1 MDSDIQIP
9 IHNKHMDH
17 KNLQKEIKPQVP
29 TIKPPKKIK
38 DPEGLGRRIPIENIG
53 AIATNIGAAALTGGA
68 AAAGEALVMG
78 GTAGLMGAGES
89 ILGASIGSGVA
100 AGASTGL
107 GHSDAANIAS
117 GIIGGVTGRTVG
129 RVLQNR
135 RIRNQ
140 NVQPTGNRLGGSRGG
155 RETSRLIAD
164 IQDPNI
170 PRPNVP
176 APGEPT
182 QTSNP
187 FTRLKRSI
195 AKRVKDTTDKIKSI
209 KQQISKPYTPLQTD
223 AAIQPIGTSTTDYNK
238 QQFPPVPQLHEP
250 IQREQITLPEDLEFR
265 YFQQEQKQLQ
275 RKYLEELKGGHT
287 NPDISQL
294 RDLTDSGAHWESNP
308 LSRSKKAIAIRE
320 NTPINNK
327 MMDNI
332 RQIIAEE
339 DGIRAKAASKIK
351 QR

>member
-1 MDSDIQIP
+1 
-9 IHNKHMDH
+9 
-17 KNLQKEIKPQVP
+17 
-29 TIKPPKKIK
+29 
-38 DPEGLGRRIPIENIG
+38 
-53 AIATNIGAAALTGGA
+53 
-68 AAAGEALVMG
+68 MG

-182 QTSNP
+182 QTRNP
-187 FTRLKRSI
+187 FIRLKRSI
-195 AKRVKDTTDKIKSI
+195 AKRIKDTTDKIKSI
-209 KQQISKPYTPLQTD
+209 KQQISKPYTYTPFEIDTE
-223 AAIQPIGTSTTDYNK
+223 IQPIGTSTTDYNK

-287 NPDISQL
+287 NPDISTL

-320 NTPINNK
+320 NTPINNN

-351 QR
+351 AAIKRNENKPGIEAMKSLLNKRIASTKISKVVRGHKVRK

>member
-1 MDSDIQIP
+1 
-9 IHNKHMDH
+9 
-17 KNLQKEIKPQVP
+17 
-29 TIKPPKKIK
+29 
-38 DPEGLGRRIPIENIG
+38 
-53 AIATNIGAAALTGGA
+53 
-68 AAAGEALVMG
+68 MG
-78 GTAGLMGAGES
+78 GTAGLMGASES

-140 NVQPTGNRLGGSRGG
+140 NVIYEQTPLLQATGNRLGGSN
-155 RETSRLIAD
+155 SRLIAD

-182 QTSNP
+182 QTRNP

-195 AKRVKDTTDKIKSI
+195 AKRIKDTTDKIKPI
-209 KQQISKPYTPLQTD
+209 KQQISKPYTYTPFETD
-223 AAIQPIGTSTTDYNK
+223 TEIKPIGTSTTDYNK

-250 IQREQITLPEDLEFR
+250 IQRNQITLPEDLE
-265 YFQQEQKQLQ
+265 
-275 RKYLEELKGGHT
+275 
-287 NPDISQL
+287 L
-294 RDLTDSGAHWESNP
+294 R
-308 LSRSKKAIAIRE
+308 
-320 NTPINNK
+320 
-327 MMDNI
+327 
-332 RQIIAEE
+332 
-339 DGIRAKAASKIK
+339 
-351 QR
+351 

>member
-1 MDSDIQIP
+1 M
-9 IHNKHMDH
+9 
-17 KNLQKEIKPQVP
+17 
-29 TIKPPKKIK
+29 
-38 DPEGLGRRIPIENIG
+38 
-53 AIATNIGAAALTGGA
+53 GGA
-68 AAAGEALVMG
+68 A
-78 GTAGLMGAGES
+78 GLMWAGES

-140 NVQPTGNRLGGSRGG
+140 NVINEQTPLLQATGNRLGGSRG
-155 RETSRLIAD
+155 TSRLIAD

-182 QTSNP
+182 QTRNP
-187 FTRLKRSI
+187 FIRLKRSI
-195 AKRVKDTTDKIKSI
+195 AKRIKDTTDKIKSI
-209 KQQISKPYTPLQTD
+209 KQQISKPYKYTPFETD
-223 AAIQPIGTSTTDYNK
+223 TEIQPIGTSTTDYNK

-275 RKYLEELKGGHT
+275 RKYLEEYKGGHT
-287 NPDISQL
+287 NPDISTL
-294 RDLTDSGAHWESNP
+294 RDLIDSGAHWESNP
-308 LSRSKKAIAIRE
+308 LSRSKKAIAVRE
-320 NTPINNK
+320 NTPANNT
-327 MMDNI
+327 MMDNV
-332 RQIIAEE
+332 RQIISEE
-339 DGIRAKAASKIK
+339 DGIRAEAASKIK
-351 QR
+351 ARIKQMKTKTV

>member
-1 MDSDIQIP
+1 
-9 IHNKHMDH
+9 
-17 KNLQKEIKPQVP
+17 
-29 TIKPPKKIK
+29 
-38 DPEGLGRRIPIENIG
+38 
-53 AIATNIGAAALTGGA
+53 
-68 AAAGEALVMG
+68 MG

-182 QTSNP
+182 QTRNP
-187 FTRLKRSI
+187 FIRLKRSI
-195 AKRVKDTTDKIKSI
+195 AKRIKDTTDKIKSIKEQITKPIKDTTDKIKSI
-209 KQQISKPYTPLQTD
+209 KQQISKPYTYKPFETD
-223 AAIQPIGTSTTDYNK
+223 TEIQPIGTSTTDYNK

-250 IQREQITLPEDLEFR
+250 IQRNQITLPEDLEFK

-308 LSRSKKAIAIRE
+308 LSRSKKVILAK
-320 NTPINNK
+320 NNEPDSR

-332 RQIIAEE
+332 KQIVREE
-339 DGIRAKAASKIK
+339 NEKRKW
-351 QR
+351 Q